1 VRPLSMA
8 KRVPR
13 DYVIMGWPVGAGSP
27 TGTCSG
33 EANSPIAGVQSPPL
47 RWGEAEQGW
56 PSGENPG
63 ITRRVVFPEGRTLC
77 ARLAWPNVCRGIT
90 FSRDGRSGPGRLRGH
105 ARVKP
110 IPPLRACG
118 ARPSA
123 KGPSRGE
130 RPCGEDPG
138 MMRKALF
145 SEGRALR
152 VRVARPDLSRGI
164 S

>member
-1 VRPLSMA
+1 MRRREA
-8 KRVPR
+8 
-13 DYVIMGWPVGAGSP
+13 GWP
-27 TGTCSG
+27 TGTCPD
-33 EANSPIAGVQSPPL
+33 EAKAVLAGVRSPPL

-90 FSRDGRSGPGRLRGH
+90 LSWDGRSGPGRLRGH

-123 KGPSRGE
+123 GRPPHMDGLAGRTWDRGE
-130 RPCGEDPG
+130 RRFFRRGALCAPG
-138 MMRKALF
+138 L
-145 SEGRALR
+145 
-152 VRVARPDLSRGI
+152 RGI
-164 S
+164 TNGKDFHYRRWLGERSVV